1 MPTVLIIDDEAP
13 VRKTLRMILEKS
25 GFKVREASNGRLGV
39 ESFQGNA
46 ADLVIT
52 DIIMPEQEGIET
64 IMAIRTINADTPI
77 IAMSGGGRVG
87 NMNFLEM
94 AQDMGANA
102 VLPKPIKPA
111 NLLGAIRQSLGL
123 PQ

>member
-13 VRKTLRMILEKS
+13 VRKTLRILLERS
-25 GFKVREASNGRLGV
+25 GFQVREAKDGRAGV
-39 ESFQGNA
+39 EAFRSA
-46 ADLVIT
+46 PADLIIT

-64 IMAIRTINADTPI
+64 ISQIRETDKNIPI

-94 AQDMGANA
+94 AAQLGANA
-102 VLPKPIKPA
+102 VLPKPIKPKTLLETIKSA
-111 NLLGAIRQSLGL
+111 LGAS
-123 PQ
+123 